1 MRQQKTDEIIKFL
14 KDNIEPLQDS
24 VYGLGYRASVYL
36 TDGTFLPCVI
46 FRNPNTI
53 VNLAIRR
60 FKEEQPENGIFK
72 RKSGVSYYNIVK
84 NFVATG
90 NCINDYDIDRVEKSK
105 FAFPLNIQKQIQ
117 GETTMGWT
125 GFAAKMKDGSYL
137 GFGTNFR
144 WEFFNMPDNYSVED
158 IEEIINH
165 SYVLK
170 TGELRSHRQG
180 PLTRPE
186 EYKDAIVYRERP
198 YFECYLDNLL

>member
-1 MRQQKTDEIIKFL
+1 MRQQTTDEIIKFL
-14 KDNIEPLQDS
+14 MDNIEPLQNN

-46 FRNPNTI
+46 FRNPKTI

-60 FKEEQPENGIFK
+60 FKEVQPEKSIFK
-72 RKSGVSYYNIVK
+72 KETGVSYYNLVK
-84 NFVATG
+84 SFVATG
-90 NCINDYDIDRVEKSK
+90 NCINYYDIDRVEKSK
-105 FAFPLNIQKQIQ
+105 YAFPLAIQKQIH

-125 GFAAKMKDGSYL
+125 GFAAKMKDGKYF
-137 GFGTNFR
+137 GFGTTFL
-144 WEFFNMPDNYSVED
+144 WEFFQMPDNYSVYD

-170 TGELRSHRQG
+170 TGEIRSHRQG

-186 EYKDAIVYRERP
+186 EYKDAVVYRERP
-198 YFECYLDNLL
+198 YFECFLDNLL